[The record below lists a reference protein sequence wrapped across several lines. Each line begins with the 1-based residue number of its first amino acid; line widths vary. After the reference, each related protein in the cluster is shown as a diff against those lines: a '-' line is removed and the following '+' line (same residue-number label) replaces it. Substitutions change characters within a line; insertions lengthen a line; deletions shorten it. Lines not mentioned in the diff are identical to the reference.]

1 VDSDGD
7 RWLGDHP
14 QVEVTLPDRPKGD
27 WRDEE
32 GYGWIAKF
40 WFRSWSEART
50 AKTAIGSEGWEAG
63 SLGRKIRVGVSD
75 GHDGQRLVE
84 FVLERWPDV
93 RQIQLRC
100 D

>member
-1 VDSDGD
+1 MDNDGD
-7 RWLGDHP
+7 RWLGDHS

-27 WRDEE
+27 WRAEE

-40 WFRSWSEART
+40 WFRSWGEART
-50 AKTAIGSEGWEAG
+50 AKTAISSEGWKAG
-63 SLGRKIRVGVSD
+63 SLGRKIRIGVSD

-93 RQIQLRC
+93 RRIQLRC